1 MMTAPRTQPTVAER
15 ALTSYNALLPVAYS
29 TQRCVLPVSTTHPH
43 CAHATHSRATE
54 MQRSGADI
62 LSNASSR
69 LPTLPTVTVT
79 SLQIMT
85 DHATATRP
93 VFKLNTYNSRPTVL
107 SLQAAGPKCHAPLS
121 LSYIFYG
128 VSLAGVYVGSYRPP
142 TSPALTTLLG

>member
-1 MMTAPRTQPTVAER
+1 VSTTHPHCAHTLRTAER
-15 ALTSYNALLPVAYS
+15 
-29 TQRCVLPVSTTHPH
+29 QRCVLPVSTTHPH

-128 VSLAGVYVGSYRPP
+128 VSLAGVYVQAVTDHPPLRP
-142 TSPALTTLLG
+142 